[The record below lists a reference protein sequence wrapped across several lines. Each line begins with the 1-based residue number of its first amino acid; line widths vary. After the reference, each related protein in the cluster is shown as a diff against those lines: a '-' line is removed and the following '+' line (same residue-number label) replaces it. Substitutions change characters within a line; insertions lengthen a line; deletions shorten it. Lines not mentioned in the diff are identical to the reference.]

1 MRAKITLIMF
11 NFKPMSKTISSIVP
25 PCLKQGD
32 SIAIVA
38 TARFVDTKALEFAE
52 QMLISWGLKPKRG
65 VNLLNQD
72 FNFAGTDS
80 ERKKDLQWA
89 FDDRS
94 IKAIFCF
101 RGGYGSV
108 RILEGLENSN
118 LKKGLKW
125 IIGFSDVTAL
135 HNYMNSQCST
145 ASLHATMP
153 INYKENTTN
162 ALHSLKEFLFNKKI
176 NYSFEANSNNKL
188 GNCVAPIVGGN
199 LAILQSLS
207 GTKYDISTKGKIL
220 FLEDV
225 DEYLY
230 NIDRMLWTLKLS
242 GKLAHLSGI
251 IVGRFTGLKD
261 NEIPFGLSVEQIILE
276 KVKEY
281 NYPVCFD
288 FPAGHFDDN
297 CALPFGINVALSVEK
312 EKVSLSV

>member
-1 MRAKITLIMF
+1 MF

-25 PCLKQGD
+25 APLKQGD
-32 SIAIVA
+32 SIAVVA
-38 TARFVDTKALEFAE
+38 TARFVDIKVLAFAE
-52 QMLISWGLKPKRG
+52 QLFNSWGLKPKRG

-251 IVGRFTGLKD
+251 IVGKFTGVKD
-261 NEIPFGLSVEQIILE
+261 NETPFGLSVDEMILE
-276 KVKEY
+276 KVEEY
-281 NYPVCFD
+281 NYPVCFN

-297 CALPFGINVALSVEK
+297 CALPFGVNIQFSVEK
-312 EKVSLSV
+312 EKVRISV

>member
-1 MRAKITLIMF
+1 
-11 NFKPMSKTISSIVP
+11 MSKTISSIVP
-25 PCLKQGD
+25 APLKQGD
-32 SIAIVA
+32 SIAVVA
-38 TARFVDTKALEFAE
+38 TARFVDIKVLAFAE
-52 QMLISWGLKPKRG
+52 QLFNSWGLKPKRAA
-65 VNLLNQD
+65 NLLKQE
-72 FNFAGTDS
+72 FNFAGSDL
-80 ERKKDLQWA
+80 ERKSDLQWA

-108 RILEGLENSN
+108 RILEDLGNAN
-118 LKKGLKW
+118 LKKNPKW

-135 HNYMNSQCST
+135 HNYMNSQCSI

-176 NYSFEANSNNKL
+176 NYSFDANSNNKL

-199 LAILQSLS
+199 LAILQSLL

-220 FLEDV
+220 FLEEV

-242 GKLAHLSGI
+242 GKLAQLSGLI
-251 IVGRFTGLKD
+251 IGGFTALKD
-261 NEIPFGLSVEQIILE
+261 NETPFGLSVEEMILE
-276 KVKEY
+276 KVQEY

-288 FPAGHFDDN
+288 FPAGHFDNN
-297 CALPFGINVALSVEK
+297 CALPLGLNVELSVQK
-312 EKVSLSV
+312 EKVSISSQSSNLI